1 MVCRPNAS
9 TGHQLAKL
17 TTRAQKFVLPQ
28 KGRKF
33 ANRGLLVNRSLIKL
47 HCMSILSLG
56 TRNALVAD
64 AHGISVVHDA
74 SWRQAY
80 SGLIP
85 YKALDTMIRRRDAN
99 WWSRAIQNSTRVM
112 VLEAADQI
120 VGYATYGPN
129 RVSALTHDGEVYEL
143 YLMPEY
149 QGVGLG
155 KKLFLAARE
164 ELARLSMKGCVVWVL
179 EENQSAIRF
188 YRNAGGDDIAEGNE
202 VFNGKTLNK
211 IAFAWS

>member
-85 YKALDTMIRRRDAN
+85 YKALDTMIRRPRRQLVVPRDPEFHPGDGAGKPL
-99 WWSRAIQNSTRVM
+99 T
-112 VLEAADQI
+112 QI
-120 VGYATYGPN
+120 VGYATYGPK
-129 RVSALTHDGEVYEL
+129 S
-143 YLMPEY
+143 
-149 QGVGLG
+149 
-155 KKLFLAARE
+155 
-164 ELARLSMKGCVVWVL
+164 
-179 EENQSAIRF
+179 RF
-188 YRNAGGDDIAEGNE
+188 RPDPMMAKSTSCI
-202 VFNGKTLNK
+202 
-211 IAFAWS
+211 